1 MWEAS
6 EEVPYAYKGN
16 EWLGYDNTRS
26 FKVKVD
32 CVLWTVVARDFVPIY
47 SPWSPKL
54 TLMSELHWTFL

>member
-32 CVLWTVVARDFVPIY
+32 CVLWTVVARDFVPILALE
-47 SPWSPKL
+47 PQVGL
-54 TLMSELHWTFL
+54 DV